1 MRSVSPFRRWSGSC
15 GWRILVPRIVVSAEL
30 SQPWQLAAAAVYW
43 RSCGTGH
50 GGECADVVD
59 VTVRDKHCDRFE
71 LPLLDHVK
79 DAGGFGA
86 RVDDQARRLVRAAGQ
101 VAIRLESADGELE
114 GSGDDRRLLGC
125 EVGRKRPQNSGL
137 ERASL
142 ATVEA
147 AVPLRGRGGGRRPR
161 MILEQAGIEESC
173 PSYSA

>member
-1 MRSVSPFRRWSGSC
+1 VARNGSDADLVGPDAERLPPFEEVVRLVRL
-15 GWRILVPRIVVSAEL
+15 RILVPRIVVSAEL

-50 GGECADVVD
+50 GGQCADVVD

-71 LPLLDHVK
+71 LPLLDHLE

-86 RVDDQARRLVRAAGQ
+86 RVYDQARRLVRAAHQ
-101 VAIRLESADGELE
+101 VAIRLERADGELE

-125 EVGRKRPQNSGL
+125 VKWGEKAANSGL

-147 AVPLRGRGGGRRPR
+147 AGP
-161 MILEQAGIEESC
+161 
-173 PSYSA
+173 

>member
-1 MRSVSPFRRWSGSC
+1 VARNRSDADLVGPDAERLPPFEEVVRLVRL
-15 GWRILVPRIVVSAEL
+15 RILVPRIVVSAEL

-86 RVDDQARRLVRAAGQ
+86 RVDDQARRLVRAAHQ
-101 VAIRLESADGELE
+101 VAIRLEWADGELE

-125 EVGRKRPQNSGL
+125 EVGRKRPQ
-137 ERASL
+137 
-142 ATVEA
+142 TA
-147 AVPLRGRGGGRRPR
+147 ALS
-161 MILEQAGIEESC
+161 EQV
-173 PSYSA
+173 